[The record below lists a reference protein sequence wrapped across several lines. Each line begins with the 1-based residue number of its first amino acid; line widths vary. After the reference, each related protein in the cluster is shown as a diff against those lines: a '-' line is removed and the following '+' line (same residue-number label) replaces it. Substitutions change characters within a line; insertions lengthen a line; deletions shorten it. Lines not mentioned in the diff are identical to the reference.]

1 MFRFKKFRRTLDAEM
16 KDSTKC
22 GVAQASKRAAKAE
35 ITEEEE
41 AKLWDMK
48 LLGSYSA
55 ESLLHTVYYFNGKLF
70 GLRAGEHRLLRLAN
84 IIVKENIII
93 FDESCSKTYGGGLDD
108 LKNKPRYIEHECH
121 AMGEVHN
128 PCLSSIYQLY
138 IDKVRKLA
146 GKIESFY
153 FRPNRSGL
161 FEYEEVPIGICTLN
175 KILPVKLCEKAG
187 LPRRTAHCL
196 RVTCASRLFQNGV
209 AEKLIRERT
218 GHKSNALFLYEK
230 GSKAQLQ
237 NVSKCLGPVNDTG
250 KSEFTEP
257 CTALEEYMSDPIDD
271 LFDLNFD
278 DYVSDSVLAS
288 IPLPENENS
297 GNTNRSSNGENICTN
312 SVFNNCTINFVVNE
326 KN

>member
-1 MFRFKKFRRTLDAEM
+1 MYRFKTFRRILDEEM
-16 KDSTKC
+16 KDATKC
-22 GVAQASKRAAKAE
+22 GVGQASKRATKAE

-55 ESLLHTVYYFNGKLF
+55 ELLLYTVYYFNGKLF

-93 FDESCSKTYGGGLDD
+93 FDESCCKTYRGGLDD

-128 PCLSSIYQLY
+128 PCLASIYQLY
-138 IDKVRKLA
+138 IGKVRKLA

-175 KILPVKLCEKAG
+175 KILPVKLCGKAG
-187 LPRRTAHCL
+187 LPLRTAHCL
-196 RVTCASRLFQNGV
+196 RVTCASRLFQNSV
-209 AEKLIRERT
+209 EEKLIREKT

-230 GSKAQLQ
+230 GSKTQLE
-237 NVSKCLGPVNDTG
+237 NVSKALDPVIDTR
-250 KSEFTEP
+250 KCEFTEP
-257 CTALEEYMSDPIDD
+257 CTVSEEHMKEPIDD
-271 LFDLNFD
+271 FFDLNVD

-288 IPLPENENS
+288 IPLPGDGNS
-297 GNTNRSSNGENICTN
+297 PNTNRSGNGENLCSN